1 MGDFW
6 ENFFHQAN
14 PAARQ
19 GMDIGARAAL
29 QSMADK
35 IQQRYKEKE
44 QLWESLENEKK
55 QRFQADL
62 AAKHQAFLAAENE
75 KDRLSRESTD
85 NQSIDSAYAKLVT
98 TKPRAQWNEI
108 DLQVESEYKA
118 AHAPKPE
125 KTTFNKDEFL
135 RSQLGDQG
143 YLKYL
148 MKEDT
153 GGEVRKP
160 EQARIMAEDIIG
172 KEEGTLPKEIAD
184 LQGAINTPTNIEQ
197 EVMKP
202 ELQSSLATKESE
214 LARIQA
220 KRPGGLPA
228 LTDSLRLGQGRF
240 ATPEQLNTEVS
251 PEDAASV
258 TQELAILKQT
268 LAELLNALGQK
279 K

>member
-55 QRFQADL
+55 RRYEADV
-62 AAKHQAFLAAENE
+62 AAKNQQFVMGENE
-75 KDRLSRESTD
+75 KNRQAMAERD
-85 NQSIDSAYAKLVT
+85 NT
-98 TKPRAQWNEI
+98 TLDTEYLKVLRKPRDQWDETDQQIYDAYERKN
-108 DLQVESEYKA
+108 
-118 AHAPKPE
+118 APKPE

-197 EVMKP
+197 EGMKP

-240 ATPEQLNTEVS
+240 ATPEQLNAEVS